1 MNTLKWIAQEFNIS
15 YDNREVMDKQM
26 MKRVLITFIYALL
39 LTGSAHASY
48 NGEEVF
54 VTLED
59 TDTRVSLPVA
69 YFEDHKDDI
78 KYTVDE
84 DGKVYARWEN
94 AGEIILKGVTENSDK
109 EQFKLAIA
117 SSNQEYLSSLY
128 VVKGSVL
135 LIVMVISIIVIIYRK
150 IEKVAYF
157 R

>member
-1 MNTLKWIAQEFNIS
+1 MNAVIAQYSKIS
-15 YDNREVMDKQM
+15 YGNKEVMTEQM
-26 MKRVLITFIYALL
+26 IKKVLIIFIYALL

-48 NGEEVF
+48 NDGRVF

-78 KYTVDE
+78 KYTDD

-94 AGEIILKGVTENSDK
+94 AGEIVLKGVTENSDK
-109 EQFKLAIA
+109 EQFKFAIA

-128 VVKGSVL
+128 VVRGSVL
-135 LIVMVISIIVIIYRK
+135 LIAMIIIIIAMVTSIMGRM
-150 IEKVAYF
+150 AYYK
-157 R
+157 

>member
-1 MNTLKWIAQEFNIS
+1 MNAVIAQYFNIS
-15 YDNREVMDKQM
+15 YGNKEVMIEQM
-26 MKRVLITFIYALL
+26 IKKILTTCIYALL
-39 LTGSAHASY
+39 LTGIAHASY
-48 NGEEVF
+48 NDGRVF

-59 TDTRVSLPVA
+59 TDTRVSLPVV

-128 VVKGSVL
+128 VTRGSVL
-135 LIVMVISIIVIIYRK
+135 LTILVISAIIVIYRK
-150 IEKVAYF
+150 IERIAHF

>member
-1 MNTLKWIAQEFNIS
+1 MNAVIAQYFKIS
-15 YDNREVMDKQM
+15 YGNKEVMIEQM
-26 MKRVLITFIYALL
+26 IKKILTTCIYALL
-39 LTGSAHASY
+39 LTWIAHASY
-48 NGEEVF
+48 NDGRVF

-59 TDTRVSLPVA
+59 TDTRVSLPVV

-128 VVKGSVL
+128 VTRGSVL
-135 LIVMVISIIVIIYRK
+135 LTILVISAIIVIYRK
-150 IEKVAYF
+150 IERIAHF
-157 R
+157 RW

>member
-1 MNTLKWIAQEFNIS
+1 MIE
-15 YDNREVMDKQM
+15 QM
-26 MKRVLITFIYALL
+26 IKKILTTCIYALL
-39 LTGSAHASY
+39 LTGIAHASY
-48 NGEEVF
+48 NDGRVF

-59 TDTRVSLPVA
+59 TDTRVSLPVV

-128 VVKGSVL
+128 VTRGSVL
-135 LIVMVISIIVIIYRK
+135 LTILVISAIIAIYRK
-150 IEKVAYF
+150 IERIAHF

>member
-1 MNTLKWIAQEFNIS
+1 
-15 YDNREVMDKQM
+15 M
-26 MKRVLITFIYALL
+26 MRKVLFIFVYVLL
-39 LTGSAHASY
+39 LTGSAYASY
-48 NGEEVF
+48 DGERVF

-59 TDTRVSLPVA
+59 TGARLSLPVI

-78 KYTVDE
+78 KYTVDD

-128 VVKGSVL
+128 AVRG
-135 LIVMVISIIVIIYRK
+135 
-150 IEKVAYF
+150 
-157 R
+157 

>member
-1 MNTLKWIAQEFNIS
+1 MIE
-15 YDNREVMDKQM
+15 QM
-26 MKRVLITFIYALL
+26 IKKILTTCIYALL
-39 LTGSAHASY
+39 LTGIAHASY
-48 NGEEVF
+48 NDGRVF

-59 TDTRVSLPVA
+59 TDTRVSLPVV

-117 SSNQEYLSSLY
+117 SSNQEYLSSLC
-128 VVKGSVL
+128 VTRGSVL
-135 LIVMVISIIVIIYRK
+135 LTILVISAIIVIYRK
-150 IEKVAYF
+150 IERIAHF

>member
-1 MNTLKWIAQEFNIS
+1 MNAVIAQYFKIS
-15 YDNREVMDKQM
+15 YGNKEVMTEQM
-26 MKRVLITFIYALL
+26 IKKVLIIFVYVLL

-48 NGEEVF
+48 DGDRVF

-59 TDTRVSLPVA
+59 TDTRISLPVV

-94 AGEIILKGVTENSDK
+94 AGEIILKGVTEDSDK

-128 VVKGSVL
+128 AVRGSVL
-135 LIVMVISIIVIIYRK
+135 LTVMVIIIIAMVTH
-150 IEKVAYF
+150 F
-157 R
+157 RR

>member
-1 MNTLKWIAQEFNIS
+1 MIKKILT
-15 YDNREVMDKQM
+15 
-26 MKRVLITFIYALL
+26 TCIYALL
-39 LTGSAHASY
+39 LTGIAHASY
-48 NGEEVF
+48 NDGRVF

-59 TDTRVSLPVA
+59 TDTRVSLPVV

-117 SSNQEYLSSLY
+117 SSNQEYLSSLC
-128 VVKGSVL
+128 VTRGSVL
-135 LIVMVISIIVIIYRK
+135 LTILVISAIIVIYRK
-150 IEKVAYF
+150 IERIAHF

>member
-1 MNTLKWIAQEFNIS
+1 MFV
-15 YDNREVMDKQM
+15 YV
-26 MKRVLITFIYALL
+26 LL

-48 NGEEVF
+48 TDERVF

-69 YFEDHKDDI
+69 YFENHKGDI

-84 DGKVYARWEN
+84 NGKVYARWEN
-94 AGEIILKGVTENSDK
+94 AGEIILKGVTENSDE

-117 SSNQEYLSSLY
+117 SSNQEYSNSLY
-128 VVKGSVL
+128 AVRGSAI
-135 LIVMVISIIVIIYRK
+135 LIILVISIIVIIYRK

>member
-1 MNTLKWIAQEFNIS
+1 MIKKILT
-15 YDNREVMDKQM
+15 
-26 MKRVLITFIYALL
+26 TCIYALL
-39 LTGSAHASY
+39 LTGIAHASY
-48 NGEEVF
+48 NDGRVF

-59 TDTRVSLPVA
+59 TDTRVSLPVV

-128 VVKGSVL
+128 VTRGSVL
-135 LIVMVISIIVIIYRK
+135 LTILVISAIIVIYRK
-150 IEKVAYF
+150 IERIAHF

>member
-1 MNTLKWIAQEFNIS
+1 MNAVIAQYFNIS
-15 YDNREVMDKQM
+15 YGNKEVMIEQM
-26 MKRVLITFIYALL
+26 IKKILTTCIYALL
-39 LTGSAHASY
+39 LTGIAHASY
-48 NGEEVF
+48 NDGRVF

-59 TDTRVSLPVA
+59 TDTRVSLPVV

-128 VVKGSVL
+128 VTRGSVL
-135 LIVMVISIIVIIYRK
+135 LTILVISAIIVIYRK
-150 IEKVAYF
+150 IERITHF

>member
-1 MNTLKWIAQEFNIS
+1 MFV
-15 YDNREVMDKQM
+15 YV
-26 MKRVLITFIYALL
+26 LL

-48 NGEEVF
+48 ADERVF

-59 TDTRVSLPVA
+59 TDTRVSLPVI

-78 KYTVDE
+78 RYTVDE
-84 DGKVYARWEN
+84 DGKVYARWKN
-94 AGEIILKGVTENSDK
+94 AGEIILKGVTENSDE

-117 SSNQEYLSSLY
+117 SSNQEYLNSLY
-128 VVKGSVL
+128 VVRGSVL
-135 LIVMVISIIVIIYRK
+135 LVVLVISIIVIIYRK

>member
-1 MNTLKWIAQEFNIS
+1 MNAVIAQYFKIS
-15 YDNREVMDKQM
+15 YGNKEVMIEQM
-26 MKRVLITFIYALL
+26 IKKILTTCIYALL
-39 LTGSAHASY
+39 LTGIAHASY
-48 NGEEVF
+48 NDGRVF

-59 TDTRVSLPVA
+59 TDTRVSLPVV

-128 VVKGSVL
+128 VTRGSAL
-135 LIVMVISIIVIIYRK
+135 LTILVISAIIVIYRK
-150 IEKVAYF
+150 IERIAHF

>member
-1 MNTLKWIAQEFNIS
+1 MNAVIAQYFKIS
-15 YDNREVMDKQM
+15 YGNKEVMIEQM
-26 MKRVLITFIYALL
+26 IKKILTTCIYALL
-39 LTGSAHASY
+39 LTGIAHASY
-48 NGEEVF
+48 NDGRVF

-59 TDTRVSLPVA
+59 TDTRVSLPVV

-128 VVKGSVL
+128 VTRGSVL
-135 LIVMVISIIVIIYRK
+135 LTILVISAIIVIYRK
-150 IEKVAYF
+150 IERIAHF

>member
-1 MNTLKWIAQEFNIS
+1 MSAMIAQYFKIFYGNK
-15 YDNREVMDKQM
+15 EVMTEQM
-26 MKRVLITFIYALL
+26 IKKVLIIFIYALL
-39 LTGSAHASY
+39 LTGSANASY
-48 NGEEVF
+48 NDGRVF

-59 TDTRVSLPVA
+59 TDARVSLPVA

-94 AGEIILKGVTENSDK
+94 AGEIILKGVTENSDE

-117 SSNQEYLSSLY
+117 SSNQEYLNSLY
-128 VVKGSVL
+128 AVRSSAL
-135 LIVMVISIIVIIYRK
+135 LIILVISIIVIIYRK

>member
-1 MNTLKWIAQEFNIS
+1 MNAVIAQYFKIS
-15 YDNREVMDKQM
+15 YGNKEVMTEQM
-26 MKRVLITFIYALL
+26 IKKVLIIFVYALL
-39 LTGSAHASY
+39 LTGIAHASY
-48 NGEEVF
+48 NDGRVF

-59 TDTRVSLPVA
+59 TDTRVSLPVV

-128 VVKGSVL
+128 VTRGSVL
-135 LIVMVISIIVIIYRK
+135 LTILVISAIIIIYRK
-150 IEKVAYF
+150 IERIAHF

>member
-1 MNTLKWIAQEFNIS
+1 MNAVIAQYFKIS
-15 YDNREVMDKQM
+15 YGNKEVMIEQM
-26 MKRVLITFIYALL
+26 IKKILTTCIYALL
-39 LTGSAHASY
+39 LTGIAHASY
-48 NGEEVF
+48 NDGRVF

-59 TDTRVSLPVA
+59 TDTRVSLPVV

-128 VVKGSVL
+128 VTRGSVL
-135 LIVMVISIIVIIYRK
+135 LTILVISAIIIIYRK
-150 IEKVAYF
+150 IERIAHF